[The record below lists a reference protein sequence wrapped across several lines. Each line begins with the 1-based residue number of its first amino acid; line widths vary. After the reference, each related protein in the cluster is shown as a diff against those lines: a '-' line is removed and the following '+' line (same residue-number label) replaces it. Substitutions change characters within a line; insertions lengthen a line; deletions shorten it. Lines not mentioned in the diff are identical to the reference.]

1 MGVLT
6 DFFIATPEDV
16 HDLRRG
22 QRLRDLFPTLEMK
35 NVDSIKVE
43 ILAHLVVGNSQELKL
58 KEIRPHFLVF
68 VKGALEEE
76 FRFPDEFNEGDLM
89 DFDVWIERF
98 DPVFVEGLA
107 TFPAEQ
113 VLPVATQWARQWA
126 AFDGR
131 PVGKDDAE
139 SLSALMR
146 QLCQLAKRA
155 RAEGKQLY
163 LQTCL

>member
-1 MGVLT
+1 MGALT

-16 HDLRRG
+16 NDLRRG

-35 NVDSIKVE
+35 NVDSSKLE
-43 ILAHLVVGNSQELKL
+43 ILAQLVVGNSQELKME
-58 KEIRPHFLVF
+58 EIRPDFLVL

-76 FRFPDEFNEGDLM
+76 FRFPEEFHEGELM
-89 DFDVWIERF
+89 DFNMWIERF

-107 TFPAEQ
+107 TFHTEE
-113 VLPVATQWARQWA
+113 VLPVAAEWARQWA
-126 AFDGR
+126 VFDGR
-131 PVGKDDAE
+131 PVGKDDTE
-139 SLSALMR
+139 SLSALIQ
-146 QLCQLAKRA
+146 QLCQLATRA

>member
-1 MGVLT
+1 MGALP

-16 HDLRRG
+16 NDLRRG

-43 ILAHLVVGNSQELKL
+43 ILAQLVVGNSQELKL
-58 KEIRPHFLVF
+58 EEIRPHFLVF
-68 VKGALEEE
+68 VKGAVEEE
-76 FRFPDEFNEGDLM
+76 VRFPDEFNEGDLM
-89 DFDVWIERF
+89 DVDLWIERF

-107 TFPAEQ
+107 TFPAEH
-113 VLPVATQWARQWA
+113 VLPVAPQWARQWA

-131 PVGKDDAE
+131 PVGKDAAE
-139 SLSALMR
+139 SLSALMQ
-146 QLCQLAKRA
+146 QLCQFATRA